1 MADSV
6 EMQGIEFQIVNDS
19 DDAAAGIDKL
29 ANSLSRLKLNISGSA
44 ASLSKVAAG
53 ITQVK
58 NAALALPDNVGSKL
72 DSISTALGKLSGLK
86 VSSSIGNQLKE
97 INNAAAAIP
106 ADIGS
111 KLGAVGTA
119 LKPLSELGKSS
130 LSSFTTQLG
139 KLPKIIEELDKA
151 DLNKFTQ
158 QMKDLAEAIK
168 PLADEMNKVAAG
180 FSAFPARIQN
190 LISSTQQYNGV
201 TRQAAQNTNN
211 WNKAMKAVS
220 FAALYRGAVKLL
232 SSAIN
237 KSSEYQEDMN
247 LFTVSMGQYAEEA
260 YNYAQT
266 VSEIVGIDPAEWM
279 RNQGT
284 FNTIITGFGVAGD
297 KAAFMSKNLTQLGYD
312 IASFYN
318 IDFESAMQ
326 KVQSGIAGELEPLR
340 RLGYDL
346 SVARLEQER
355 LNLGIDKSVSSMTQA
370 EKSQLRYYAI
380 MTQVTQVQGDMAR
393 TLNNPAN
400 QLRVLTAQFN
410 LAAREIGNIFIPALN
425 AILPVAIAVAKA
437 IRAIAQTIAN
447 VFGVKLPSVDYS
459 GISSAGAAAGDLS
472 ENLDE
477 AGSSA
482 DNLKNKLAGFDELNV
497 IQSQSGGGG
506 GGGGGGIEDAGNL
519 LDDIELPGYDFL
531 GDAIASNVDKVY
543 EKMKPVIEW
552 ITDHLKEIAIVAG
565 TIGATIL
572 AWAVASDF
580 SKAISLLKSDMG
592 ALNGA
597 VLGIASAALTVEISY
612 MLTNKGLSGAEEEN
626 HTELIASG
634 LTSALGSLITGS
646 IVKSAFGA
654 DAGIFAG
661 ATTLMITAATDIY
674 AIYNDVKNGGF
685 DAKTIALGVWD
696 VVKGAIAGGLVATAL
711 GASVTLGV
719 AAGGG
724 LVLAGVL
731 LAIKL
736 GRINV
741 TTAKEKTKIEWGDV
755 ELTKKQIS
763 KLVEEKLFSVD
774 VSTTLNVIDA
784 RLSSVEGAKNA
795 LKEQLDTFSADLT
808 MLKFGVDVEG
818 SMANMLNSLTG
829 GATDGSYTSDSILGS
844 LESLLSE
851 TNSEIKLGFAM
862 LAPDSGIDITS
873 LIDTSDSLI
882 QSAAQSMGKQ
892 LADLLSKG
900 ISEGLDENE
909 QALALKLSEM
919 ISSISRSAIEGQI
932 ASDFAAKTALSLTDV
947 TRDTFSAVLEEY
959 QSNKEQLRQS
969 YEELAISIQSDLGG
983 RVSMLETTYEFNK
996 SEVSRLYSEVG
1007 KANDAY
1013 DEAFTNYSKDR
1024 SAENKDALD
1033 EARAAV
1039 KEITDAWK
1047 EAVETQKETESTLAE
1062 ARAAYDDWSN
1072 NIGKYVDD
1080 STLRDSVAG
1089 DKMISEEAHNLYG
1102 GIDFDTS
1109 AMVENLRVK
1118 WRRSNG
1124 TLFESAEELY
1134 DTLNEIIL
1142 WQFEDA
1148 LSKEDYKTFTDT
1160 LTATGET
1167 AFNYLPE
1174 EIQDSMWGTMWD
1186 LASDLYYELEDQTA
1200 SSRIG
1205 DVNTI
1210 INYVLGRFTSTDL
1223 SGIYDQIADTA
1234 TGIDAGKTM
1243 GENIITGVEQA
1254 DFHAAGVSAAG
1265 EFSSGFSSNISIP
1278 SIVNTVKSAPV
1289 RNSVRRIRG
1298 FASGGYPQTGELFV
1312 ARENGIPEM
1321 VGQIGGSSAIANN
1334 DQIVDGIASGVAAA
1348 NEEQNALLREQNAL
1362 LLRLLQ
1368 KEFTAEISPSADLGR
1383 VIARSSRMYERSYG

>member
-1 MADSV
+1 MAKTADNV

-58 NAALALPDNVGSKL
+58 NAALALPDGIGTKL

-139 KLPKIIEELDKA
+139 KFPKIIEELDKA

-158 QMKDLAEAIK
+158 QMKDLAEALK

-190 LISSTQQYNGV
+190 LITSTERYNSV
-201 TRQAAQNTNN
+201 TRNAAQNTNN
-211 WNKAMKAVS
+211 WNKAMKAIS

-279 RNQGT
+279 RNLGT

-355 LNLGIDKSVSSMTQA
+355 MNLGIDKSVSSMTQA

-477 AGSSA
+477 VGSSA

-497 IQSQSGGGG
+497 IQSQST
-506 GGGGGGIEDAGNL
+506 GGGGGGIEDAGNI

-543 EKMKPVIEW
+543 EKIKPVIEW

-580 SKAISLLKSDMG
+580 SKAINLLKSDMG

-597 VLGIASAALTVEISY
+597 VLGIASAVLTVEISY
-612 MLTNKGLSGAEEEN
+612 MLTNKGLSGSEEEN

-634 LTSALGSLITGS
+634 LTSALGSLVTGS

-696 VVKGAIAGGLVATAL
+696 VVKGAVAGGLVATAL

-719 AAGGG
+719 AAGAG
-724 LVLAGVL
+724 LVLAGVA
-731 LAIKL
+731 LAIHL

-741 TTAKEKTKIEWGDV
+741 ATPKEKTKIEWGDV

-763 KLVEEKLFSVD
+763 KLVEEKLFSID

-784 RLSSVEGAKNA
+784 RLSSVEGAKNS
-795 LKEQLDTFSADLT
+795 LKAQIDTFSADLT
-808 MLKFGVDVEG
+808 MLKFGVDVDG

-851 TNSEIKLGFAM
+851 SNSEIKLGFAM
-862 LAPDSGIDITS
+862 LAPDSDIDITS

-882 QSAAQSMGKQ
+882 QSATQSMGKQ

-919 ISSISRSAIEGQI
+919 ISNISRSTIEGQI

-947 TRDTFSAVLEEY
+947 TRDTFGDVLEEY
-959 QSNKEQLRQS
+959 KSNKEQLRQS
-969 YEELAISIQSDLGG
+969 AEEYAISVQSDLGG
-983 RVSMLETTYEFNK
+983 RISALETTFEFNK
-996 SEVSRLYSEVG
+996 SEVDRRDAELTEARNVLS
-1007 KANDAY
+1007 DAY
-1013 DEAFTNYSKDR
+1013 AKYKEDS
-1024 SAENKDALD
+1024 SAENKAAWE
-1033 EARAAV
+1033 EAVAAV
-1039 KEITDAWK
+1039 REATAAWE
-1047 EAVETQKETESTLAE
+1047 EAVETRDQTESALAE
-1062 ARAAYDDWSN
+1062 AIAAYEDWSS

-1080 STLRDSVAG
+1080 ATLRWSAPG
-1089 DKMISEEAHNLYG
+1089 DKMISEEAHELFG

-1118 WRRSNG
+1118 WRRSSG

-1134 DTLNEIIL
+1134 DTLNTLIL
-1142 WQFEDA
+1142 SQFEDA
-1148 LSKEDYKTFTDT
+1148 LSKEDYKAFTDI
-1160 LTATGET
+1160 LTATGES

-1186 LASDLYYELEDQTA
+1186 LASDLYSELEDQTA

-1210 INYVLGRFTSTDL
+1210 INYVLGRFTSTDV
-1223 SGIYDQIADTA
+1223 SGIYDRITDTA
-1234 TGIDAGKTM
+1234 TGIAAGETI
-1243 GENIITGVEQA
+1243 GGNIITGIGQS
-1254 DFHAAGVSAAG
+1254 DFNAAGASAAG

-1278 SIVNTVKSAPV
+1278 GTFSTTKNGPV
-1289 RNSVRRIRG
+1289 RRTVRRILG

-1321 VGQIGGSSAIANN
+1321 VGQIGGSSAVANN